1 MDQPSSSF
9 HNSIT
14 TSPRNFGM
22 VLALNGKPLA
32 TLQTLFDSTRYLK
45 AKNKIAV
52 EHLPFPQRFRL
63 SFLQAAMKVVSQA
76 VALASTPK
84 LSMSWLHIPR
94 AHCSNFI
101 VSPYF
106 VPPPVHHAQLFHQRS
121 TQKQLLRYSKLLCS
135 FRKMPSTNHLITV

>member
-14 TSPRNFGM
+14 TSLRNFGM

-32 TLQTLFDSTRYLK
+32 TLQTLFDSTRYIK
-45 AKNKIAV
+45 VKNKIAV
-52 EHLPFPQRFRL
+52 EHLLFPQRFRL

-76 VALASTPK
+76 VVLASTPK

-101 VSPYF
+101 AQPFLFLLLDRS
-106 VPPPVHHAQLFHQRS
+106 AQLFHQRS
-121 TQKQLLRYSKLLCS
+121 TPMLLLRCFEPLCS